1 MKSLIHLKSQILK
14 SEISMSSSREN
25 FWKKSMTLGPMRTF
39 DQKPKKVFS
48 QTIPLHQKAKQ
59 LGNSDV
65 RSQERYSENGQTE
78 GGEVFHSTFTLW
90 VQTIMKLS
98 KLMSLFP

>member
-1 MKSLIHLKSQILK
+1 M
-14 SEISMSSSREN
+14 
-25 FWKKSMTLGPMRTF
+25 GPF
-39 DQKPKKVFS
+39 DQKPKNVFP
-48 QTIPLHQKAKQ
+48 QAIPLHQKAKQ
-59 LGNSDV
+59 SENSDM

-78 GGEVFHSTFTLW
+78 GGGVFHSTITLR